1 MKLKFHTLDV
11 FTAEPFTGNS
21 LAVVLDAD
29 GLSDQ
34 RMQEIARE
42 FNLSE
47 TIFVQRPA
55 NAEHTAKVRIFMPGG
70 ELPFAGHPTV
80 GCAVLLASVKY
91 KAGCDFETNLV
102 LEEKAGLVPVKVTR
116 IGGVPRAEF
125 TAPVLPHQ
133 TGKAP
138 VAAKIAAA
146 LDLEDEQ
153 IGFDSHRAGVFAS
166 GNPFL
171 FVPVKSLEAL
181 RRARVIEPHWSKMLQ
196 EAGTFSAYIYTHGGA
211 SSDTSFRARLYA
223 PAEGIAEDPATGSA
237 AAALPGQIHLQE
249 PLNDGRHRWQVEQG
263 YEMGRPSKITVE
275 ADVGGGTI
283 TAVRVAGQAVHVSEG
298 SIEF

>member
-1 MKLKFHTLDV
+1 
-11 FTAEPFTGNS
+11 
-21 LAVVLDAD
+21 
-29 GLSDQ
+29 
-34 RMQEIARE
+34 
-42 FNLSE
+42 
-47 TIFVQRPA
+47 
-55 NAEHTAKVRIFMPGG
+55 
-70 ELPFAGHPTV
+70 
-80 GCAVLLASVKY
+80 
-91 KAGCDFETNLV
+91 
-102 LEEKAGLVPVKVTR
+102 
-116 IGGVPRAEF
+116 VPRAEF

-211 SSDTSFRARLYA
+211 SPDTSFRARLYA

>member
-1 MKLKFHTLDV
+1 
-11 FTAEPFTGNS
+11 
-21 LAVVLDAD
+21 
-29 GLSDQ
+29 
-34 RMQEIARE
+34 MQELARE

-55 NAEHTAKVRIFMPGG
+55 NAAHTAKVRIFMPGG
-70 ELPFAGHPTV
+70 ELPFAGHPTI
-80 GCAVLLASVKY
+80 GCAVLLASVKH
-91 KAGCDFETNLV
+91 KAGCNFETNLV
-102 LEEKAGLVPVKVTR
+102 LEEKAGLVPVKVSR
-116 IGGVPRAEF
+116 IGGAPRAEF

-146 LDLEDEQ
+146 LDLDEGE
-153 IGFDSHRAGVFAS
+153 IGFGSHRAGVFAS

-181 RRARVIEPHWSKMLQ
+181 RRTRVIEPHWSGMLQ
-196 EAGTFSAYIYTHGGA
+196 QAGTFSAYIYTHGGA
-211 SSDTSFRARLYA
+211 GPGTSFRARLYA

-237 AAALPGQIHLQE
+237 AAALPGQIHLHE
-249 PLNDGRHRWQVEQG
+249 PLNDGRHRWQIEQG